1 MPTQDWDLNRDQFR
15 GFFLNWRKHICHCPA
30 LTPSTE
36 DLSKPFTESTLTL
49 LLALRWEMQSQRQKW
64 TATVSWWRES
74 GLTPS
79 AHCLHHQ
86 CRTSTPWVGA
96 KPKQLST
103 PALCSVPAHV
113 SLSPQGSVLLCYGC
127 NASSTAGRAS
137 APHCTWLRREKPN
150 SCTRTESKS
159 FRKN

>member
-30 LTPSTE
+30 LTPSTA

-49 LLALRWEMQSQRQKW
+49 LLALRWEMQAQRQKW

-113 SLSPQGSVLLCYGC
+113 SLSPQGSVLLCC

-150 SCTRTESKS
+150 SCTCTESKS